1 MRDVGSD
8 VRIAADP
15 DGTAQMA
22 ADAMLEVLRDAVAE
36 RGHATVALSGGTT
49 PALLYRRLAA
59 AGGSAAPWD
68 RVRFFF
74 GDERCVAPDA
84 PESNYALAHRELL
97 EPLVVLPTAVDRM
110 EGERRPIEAAAEEY
124 EARLRA
130 QFGSADATFDVVLLG
145 MGADGHTA
153 SLFAGSAALEESTR
167 WVVPI
172 TAPAGYAPAERIT
185 LTLPVILRARAVFF
199 LVTGA
204 GKQSAVRSALTSP
217 SPTHDLPA
225 GRVRP
230 EGRLTWF
237 LDAAAAGNATTA

>member
-1 MRDVGSD
+1 MTDRASE

-22 ADAMLEVLRDAVAE
+22 ADAVLALVRDAVAE
-36 RGHATVALSGGTT
+36 RGHATIALSGGTT

-59 AGGSAAPWD
+59 AGGSTAPWD

-97 EPLVVLPTAVDRM
+97 EPLGVPATAVERI

-124 EARLRA
+124 EVLLRQ
-130 QFGSADATFDVVLLG
+130 QFAGADATFDLVLLG

-153 SLFAGSAALEESTR
+153 SLFAGSGALEEAKR
-167 WVVPI
+167 WVMPV
-172 TAPAGYAPAERIT
+172 TAPSGYAPAERIT
-185 LTLPVILRARAVFF
+185 LTLPAIMRARAVFF

-204 GKQSAVRSALTSP
+204 GKRSAVRSALTSP

-230 EGRLTWF
+230 TGRLIWF
-237 LDAAAAGNATTA
+237 LDAAAAGSATSA